1 MGRQIMKVN
10 TIRGIRAKYIVAFCE
25 NGHCILEDGVIIIQN
40 DDIIYV
46 GKKYEGDVDSWVD
59 ASNRIV
65 TPGFINT
72 HVHMDGSPLSKSFI
86 EDVVNPQFYM
96 SNLFDV
102 LTQALSYSSEK
113 SVQASATLSLWE
125 LIKSGVTTVAIPGT
139 GSPRLVSEIIHAVG
153 LRGYVAPSIASGS
166 WLTED
171 GKRTV
176 FKPQPGEGFD
186 LLEKA
191 VDFWATCKETYDGRI
206 TPLLGPEWIGGCTPE
221 LLKEV
226 RRTAEK
232 TGMRVHIHASESIIE
247 FQEVLRKY
255 GMTPIR
261 FLESVDLL
269 GDDLTV
275 GHCIFISGHS
285 RTAYPGDDDLTLLSR
300 YNVSVAHC
308 PWVFAR
314 IGYMMESFGKYRQA
328 GVNMSIGTDTC
339 PQNMLQEMRYA
350 LILGKISAKDPR
362 TTTAAHIFNA
372 ATLGGAKALGR
383 DDLGRICPGA
393 KADLVF
399 FDLDSPQ
406 MVPMRDPIRNI
417 VYCADASDIAE
428 VMVGG
433 TMVLTDGKIQGIDVN
448 PACLKLQQCAEKV
461 WETVNERDWKGRSAN
476 ELSPLSFPSW
486 KE

>member
-1 MGRQIMKVN
+1 MKSDQ
-10 TIRGIRAKYIVAFCE
+10 TKGIHAKYIVAFNE
-25 NGHCILEDGVIIIQN
+25 NNHCILEDGVIIIQG
-40 DDIIYV
+40 DEIIFV
-46 GKKYEGDVDSWVD
+46 GQAYEGNVDSWVD
-59 ASNRIV
+59 ARNRIV

-86 EDVVNPQFYM
+86 EDVANPQFYM
-96 SNLFDV
+96 SNLFDT
-102 LTQALSYSSEK
+102 LTQALSYSSEE
-113 SVQASATLSLWE
+113 SVSASATLSLWE
-125 LIKSGVTTVAIPGT
+125 LIRSGVTTVTIPGT
-139 GSPRLVSEIIHAVG
+139 GRPRLISEIIHSVG
-153 LRGYVAPSIASGS
+153 LRGFVTPSIYSGP

-171 GKRTV
+171 GSSTV

-191 VDFWATCKETYDGRI
+191 ADFGAVCTEKYDGRI

-226 RRTAEK
+226 RRTAEQ
-232 TGMRVHIHASESIIE
+232 TGMRVQIHASESIVE
-247 FQEVLRKY
+247 FQEVLRRY

-269 GDDLTV
+269 GDDLII

-285 RTAYPGDDDLTLLSR
+285 RTAYPGDDDLMLLSR

-314 IGYMMESFGKYRQA
+314 IGYMMESFEKYRRA

-350 LILGKISAKDPR
+350 LILGKISAKNPL
-362 TTTAAHIFNA
+362 TTTAAHIFDA
-372 ATLGGAKALGR
+372 ATLGGARALGR

-406 MVPMRDPIRNI
+406 MTPMRDPIRNI
-417 VYCADASDIAE
+417 IYCTDSSDIAE

-433 TMVLTDGKIQGIDVN
+433 VMVLSDGKIQGIDEGT
-448 PACLKLQQCAEKV
+448 ACNNLQQCAEDM
-461 WETVNERDWKGRSAN
+461 WETVKDRDWNGRSAN
-476 ELSPLSFPSW
+476 ELSPFSYPSW
-486 KE
+486 KK